1 MNKQELIEKIE
12 ARNVCDLAVSD
23 SFKNGFN
30 TMKGIAVDLASE
42 LDEPVKPEVTQ
53 FVADWYE
60 QHKDILD
67 YSIWEACVNSRADY
81 DDLEGTTGNE
91 FYDWLINAGGED
103 GKRERI
109 TLLIRMKDGYTVKQ
123 EPKYIVKLPMVNWN
137 DEASELQDDFAFLI
151 LDITSD
157 ETRISGSDKDFKT
170 WIARLTEREIKSI
183 DERYWAFAVPVDGS
197 VEEV

>member
-67 YSIWEACVNSRADY
+67 YSIWEACVNSIADY

-91 FYDWLINAGGED
+91 FYDWLINAGGKD
-103 GKRERI
+103 GEHERI
-109 TLLIRMKDGYTVKQ
+109 TLLVHMKDGYTVK
-123 EPKYIVKLPMVNWN
+123 EPKWVVKFEDAGCEFYFTWWSNIYKTN
-137 DEASELQDDFAFLI
+137 DNPLSPDGHTDKTDTTVFKFADKAKAEAV
-151 LDITSD
+151 
-157 ETRISGSDKDFKT
+157 
-170 WIARLTEREIKSI
+170 
-183 DERYWAFAVPVDGS
+183 AVLVEGS

>member
-103 GKRERI
+103 GEHERI
-109 TLLIRMKDGYTVKQ
+109 TLLVHMKDGYTVK
-123 EPKYIVKLPMVNWN
+123 EPKWAVKDSRSTAMYFNSVAGVSKDGEFGCGWSEITGCVKFT
-137 DEASELQDDFAFLI
+137 DKAKAEAVATL
-151 LDITSD
+151 
-157 ETRISGSDKDFKT
+157 
-170 WIARLTEREIKSI
+170 
-183 DERYWAFAVPVDGS
+183 VDGE
-197 VEEV
+197 VEEA

>member
-1 MNKQELIEKIE
+1 MNKQELIEKLE
-12 ARNVCDLAVSD
+12 ARHVCDLAVSD

-60 QHKDILD
+60 QHRDILD

-103 GKRERI
+103 GKHERI
-109 TLLIRMKDGYTVKQ
+109 TLLVHMQDGYTVK
-123 EPKYIVKLPMVNWN
+123 EPTWVVKNANGKYFVSLSYGSVLGTLRQGQIASKRRAYEFP
-137 DEASELQDDFAFLI
+137 DKAKAEAVATLVE
-151 LDITSD
+151 
-157 ETRISGSDKDFKT
+157 
-170 WIARLTEREIKSI
+170 
-183 DERYWAFAVPVDGS
+183 GS